1 MIFSLMWDSS
11 FSPAVKPRVR
21 LIQKR
26 HSVSGWDG
34 VTCLATGF
42 YPRHINLT
50 IFRDGQPVPDQLTTG
65 GDLLPNVDGTYQM
78 RKNLEFSE
86 EELKKHSYTCTV
98 THLSLDNKLDVHLG
112 TESQSDT
119 ENSSADSELFITFLN
134 YVSDFG
140 PGEPIG
146 SIVGSV
152 FAALV
157 LVCVMV
163 IVTWM
168 IYRRKQRGK
177 KAD

>member
-1 MIFSLMWDSS
+1 MFL
-11 FSPAVKPRVR
+11 PAVKPRVR

-26 HSVSGWDG
+26 RSVSGWDG

-50 IFRDGQPVPDQLTTG
+50 ILRDGEPVSDQLTTG
-65 GDLLPNVDGTYQM
+65 GDLLPNGDGTYQM
-78 RKNLEFSE
+78 RKNLELSE

-134 YVSDFG
+134 CVSDFD
-140 PGEPIG
+140 PGEPIVP
-146 SIVGSV
+146 ILGSV
-152 FAALV
+152 LTALV

-163 IVTWM
+163 VIWM